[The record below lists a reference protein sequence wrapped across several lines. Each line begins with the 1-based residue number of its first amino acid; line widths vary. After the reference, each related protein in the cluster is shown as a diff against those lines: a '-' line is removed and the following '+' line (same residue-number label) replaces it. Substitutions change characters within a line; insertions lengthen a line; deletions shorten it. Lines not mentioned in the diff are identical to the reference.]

1 MARVNDAE
9 GIQEVTIQLAC
20 SLPISSWTWLI
31 TTTIT
36 SSPLFSRVSHV
47 QSALFA
53 LAAARIV
60 RAWNQT
66 GQKFAGEP
74 DIVKTFLHT
83 NPTLLWVLVTVTY
96 LWIHRRV
103 VNGFSNLPSAINVA
117 GTTGLVLAAFTFKLA
132 FTYED
137 APELVVGFAKNIIDV
152 TQGPTLIS
160 RARAVFLGL
169 AIATVVI
176 IYILFSKTVMIVK
189 SNGMIHAVPLTSEW

>member
-1 MARVNDAE
+1 M
-9 GIQEVTIQLAC
+9 
-20 SLPISSWTWLI
+20 
-31 TTTIT
+31 
-36 SSPLFSRVSHV
+36 
-47 QSALFA
+47 QSAFFA
-53 LAAARIV
+53 LAAARLV

-74 DIVKTFLHT
+74 DIVKTFLYT

-103 VNGFSNLPSAINVA
+103 VNGFSNLPSALNVA

>member
-1 MARVNDAE
+1 M
-9 GIQEVTIQLAC
+9 
-20 SLPISSWTWLI
+20 
-31 TTTIT
+31 
-36 SSPLFSRVSHV
+36 
-47 QSALFA
+47 QSAFFA
-53 LAAARIV
+53 LAAARLV

-74 DIVKTFLHT
+74 DIVKTFLYT

-103 VNGFSNLPSAINVA
+103 VNGFSNLPSALNVA

-189 SNGMIHAVPLTSEW
+189 SNGMIHAVPLTPEW